1 MKRLLDSVCY
11 ISILLTNLISKMLL
25 SVMVFITFILV
36 ISRFVF
42 SYSFPWV
49 EELTR
54 YLLVWLVLLGAAVVL
69 RTDKHISVNFFTDY
83 FADSLKTIL
92 NIIFQLLII
101 SYLLILAVVGYRT
114 ANMMWIFKSPSMG
127 FSLFWVYL
135 ALPVSS
141 VIMIVYAINNVIDYV
156 AGLIN
161 KSANKGG
168 YES

>member
-11 ISILLTNLISKMLL
+11 ISILLTNLITKMLL

-36 ISRFVF
+36 ISRFIF

-54 YLLVWLVLLGAAVVL
+54 YLMVWLMLLGAAVVL
-69 RTDKHISVNFFTDY
+69 RTDKHISVNFFADY
-83 FADSLKTIL
+83 FSDSLKTIL

-101 SYLLILAVVGYRT
+101 SYLVILAVVGYRT
-114 ANMMWIFKSPSMG
+114 ANMMWILKSPSMG

-141 VIMIVYAINNVIDYV
+141 VMMIVYAVNKIVDYI

-161 KSANKGG
+161 ESGDKGG
-168 YES
+168 YEG

>member
-11 ISILLTNLISKMLL
+11 ISILLTNFITKMLL

-36 ISRFVF
+36 ISRFIF

-54 YLLVWLVLLGAAVVL
+54 YLMVWLVLLGAAVVL
-69 RTDKHISVNFFTDY
+69 RIDKHISVNFFSDY
-83 FADSLKTIL
+83 FSKTLKTIL

-101 SYLLILAVVGYRT
+101 GYLVILTVVGYRA
-114 ANMMWIFKSPSMG
+114 ANMMWILKSPSMG
-127 FSLFWVYL
+127 FPLFWVYL

-141 VIMIVYAINNVIDYV
+141 VMMIVYAVNQIIDYV
-156 AGLIN
+156 SGLIN

-168 YES
+168 CEG